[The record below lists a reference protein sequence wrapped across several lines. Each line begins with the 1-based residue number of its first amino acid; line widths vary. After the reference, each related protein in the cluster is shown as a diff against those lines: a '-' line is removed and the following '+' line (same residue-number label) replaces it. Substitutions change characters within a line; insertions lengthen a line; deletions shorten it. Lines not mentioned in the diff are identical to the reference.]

1 MWNNTIDYIQI
12 STIPTDLS
20 QSMKKSM
27 NNKYDKVFILN
38 LELIRL
44 TIYVVFEGKKE
55 ILEVQYK

>member
-1 MWNNTIDYIQI
+1 
-12 STIPTDLS
+12 
-20 QSMKKSM
+20 MKKSM
-27 NNKYDKVFILN
+27 NNKYDEVLILN